1 MGSSDDRSDGHVTD
15 DTRRQFLRTG
25 LGLAAGAAALALP
38 RVAVADGEEKQ
49 TESQGPA
56 HIIDGTTDPFPI
68 PWLDRNGSHSQV
80 PAPDQEP
87 AHIFHFRGDV
97 ARCNG
102 FSGMGT
108 DGHGNRLRF
117 GGATTDIGLM
127 RGEYVAT
134 DGTRRTGAFLH
145 L

>member
-1 MGSSDDRSDGHVTD
+1 MMPD
-15 DTRRQFLRTG
+15 DTPREPIASLTPPARDSRRDFLRTG
-25 LGLAAGAAALALP
+25 LGLAGGAAALALP
-38 RVAVADGEEKQ
+38 RALVALPIAPDAPIV
-49 TESQGPA
+49 
-56 HIIDGTTDPFPI
+56 DGTSDPFPI
-68 PWLDRNGSHSQV
+68 PWLDRNESHNQV
-80 PAPDQEP
+80 PAPMQEP

-108 DGHGNRLRF
+108 DGHGHRLRF
-117 GGATTDIGLM
+117 GGPTTDIGLM

-134 DGTRRTGAFLH
+134 DGVRRQGVFLH